1 MAADNAIIIGM
12 VAANFAPK
20 NRKQII
26 MWGVFAAFIFR
37 VIFAFSA
44 TFLLQFAFIKL
55 IGGALLLWIVNEL
68 RIDLFTVKKIKSPT
82 KQSKEPSFM
91 SGVYKVLIAD
101 ITLSFDNVLGVAGAA
116 KVLGLAEGT
125 GAGQFNCLTRT
136 GKTITDA
143 AKTALA
149 DIKNPYSSGSSAVDT
164 NAAVADLAAL
174 KAVAATETDGAYPN
188 AGKVYMAPKTADG
201 TVIFVATCIETPC
214 VATSDTTVGNEL
226 TVGD

>member
-1 MAADNAIIIGM
+1 MLEETLIFIQIVLIDIVMAADNAIIIGM
-12 VAANFAPK
+12 IAANFAPK

-82 KQSKEPSFM
+82 KQSKEPSFKN
-91 SGVYKVLIAD
+91 GVYKVLIAD

-116 KVLGLAEGT
+116 GHHYHLLIFGLI
-125 GAGQFNCLTRT
+125 LS
-136 GKTITDA
+136 II
-143 AKTALA
+143 LM
-149 DIKNPYSSGSSAVDT
+149 
-164 NAAVADLAAL
+164 
-174 KAVAATETDGAYPN
+174 AVAATLISRWIKEHKWIAWIGLLAILIVALELIYTDI
-188 AGKVYMAPKTADG
+188 K
-201 TVIFVATCIETPC
+201 ILI
-214 VATSDTTVGNEL
+214 
-226 TVGD
+226 